1 MRLSFM
7 SDLLEPLI
15 CFPPARAAAQ
25 ERLASF
31 VPRAGRAY
39 AAQRNAD
46 SGPGLKANVSMLSP
60 YVRHRILSEREVIAA
75 VLEQHAVDQA
85 EKFIQE
91 VLWRSYWKG
100 WLQMRPKVWRD
111 FLAERDA
118 DRERVEANAGLSR
131 ALAEAE
137 SGRTGIECFD
147 DWARELVTTGYL
159 HNHTRMWFASIWIF
173 TLKLPWALGA
183 DFFLRHLLDADP
195 ASNTLSWRWVAGI
208 QTAGKTYLAR
218 PDNIEKYT
226 NGRYR
231 PTGLAEVAEPIRDEA
246 PYQRE
251 PLEKL
256 PAPPSRHPA
265 LLLVHGDDLGAHACL
280 DAGLELRAALVAR
293 AGHGQSL
300 WPFGDKARAF
310 VRAASEDAVEQL
322 QSRLQIEATSVPAL
336 DAELI
341 VEQARQLGVDSVV
354 TAEAPVGPL
363 ADGLKRLE
371 QELAQAGLVLHRVR
385 NDWDACAW
393 PHATKGFFPFKKNIP
408 KLLEQA
414 GLI

>member
-1 MRLSFM
+1 MTVVPESLT
-7 SDLLEPLI
+7 L
-15 CFPPARAAAQ
+15 FPPARQAALQ
-25 ERLASF
+25 RLSDF
-31 VPRAGRAY
+31 IPRAGRAY

-46 SGPGLKANVSMLSP
+46 PGPGRKRNVSMLSP

-75 VLEQHAVDQA
+75 VLEHHSAEQA
-85 EKFIQE
+85 DKFIQE
-91 VLWRSYWKG
+91 VFWRTYWKG

-118 DRERVEANAGLSR
+118 DRERVEANSGLSR

-147 DWARELVTTGYL
+147 DWARELVSTGYL
-159 HNHTRMWFASIWIF
+159 HNHVRMWFASIWIF

-218 PDNIEKYT
+218 ADNIEKYT

-231 PTGLAEVAEPIRDEA
+231 PTGLAEVVEPIRDEA

-251 PLEKL
+251 SLEKL
-256 PAPPSRHPA
+256 PKPPSGPV

-280 DAGLELRAALVAR
+280 DAGLELRAALVAG
-293 AGHGQSL
+293 AGHRQAP

-310 VRAASEDAVEQL
+310 VSAASEDAVEQL
-322 QSRLQIEATSVPAL
+322 QSQFKIEAKSMPEL
-336 DAELI
+336 DAEPI
-341 VEQARQLGVDSVV
+341 VERARQIGVETVV

-363 ADGLKRLE
+363 ADGLDQLA
-371 QELAQAGLVLHRVR
+371 QELDQAGLVLHRVR
-385 NDWDACAW
+385 NDWDAHAW

-408 KLLEQA
+408 KLMEQT
-414 GLI
+414 GLV